1 VKVTLIGRPGDIV
14 RYQHTVVT
22 TVTYTPR
29 TLMLPKGIP
38 APPEE
43 AVHCVLYIAAKHW
56 RKIEESLQKPD
67 DKLIAEGYAV
77 WDDRLRRM
85 AVFVQNCTSVLTERA
100 KRQAEQD
107 AADAPPMESPPVPS
121 TERQSAPRYTPPPP
135 RPTAPPRPTEPARKA
150 RQIFAMPEV
159 VESPLEALHDDPRFA
174 GLPAAVSEQAQ
185 GFQLAINQFRA
196 KLEQLEQKPPE
207 QRFGYDMTKKM
218 LENAERQLNAIL
230 AKYKK

>member
-1 VKVTLIGRPGDIV
+1 LIGRPGDIV

-56 RKIEESLQKPD
+56 RKIEESLQKPE
-67 DKLIAEGYAV
+67 DKLIAEGYAL

-100 KRQAEQD
+100 KRQTEQ
-107 AADAPPMESPPVPS
+107 AADAPPAPIESPTAAERPPAPRHTPS
-121 TERQSAPRYTPPPP
+121 T
-135 RPTAPPRPTEPARKA
+135 PPRPTEPARKA

-185 GFQLAINQFRA
+185 GIQLAINQFRA

-230 AKYKK
+230 TKYKK